1 MNRAASL
8 AVLLA
13 LGTAPANATPPG
25 STRQDPA
32 AVAAAIRAAIAAP
45 AGTQVTLG
53 PIQGAQFMQGCSGP
67 LAASITGT
75 APYEQAAVHCAA
87 PAWTLYVTVT
97 VMASTPVVVA
107 ARPIAAGQT
116 VTEDDLTL
124 RSEPESLFA
133 GRQIFY
139 DPAALAGTT
148 AVMNLPAGTI
158 LNNNDIDTPV
168 AVQAGQTVAVDVQAG
183 GVDVSINA
191 IADQTGRIGDNI
203 LLTNPSS
210 GKRFTAL
217 VTNAGLVVR
226 LQP

>member
-1 MNRAASL
+1 
-8 AVLLA
+8 
-13 LGTAPANATPPG
+13 
-25 STRQDPA
+25 
-32 AVAAAIRAAIAAP
+32 
-45 AGTQVTLG
+45 
-53 PIQGAQFMQGCSGP
+53 
-67 LAASITGT
+67 
-75 APYEQAAVHCAA
+75 
-87 PAWTLYVTVT
+87 
-97 VMASTPVVVA
+97 
-107 ARPIAAGQT
+107 
-116 VTEDDLTL
+116 
-124 RSEPESLFA
+124 
-133 GRQIFY
+133 
-139 DPAALAGTT
+139 
-148 AVMNLPAGTI
+148 MNLPAGTI